1 MRPPK
6 TNTPN
11 SVILITPADEIK
23 INKPFKS
30 FREASGKYFRVHRA
44 CCEDM
49 YFGAQVCLYD
59 ESGFLFAEET
69 IA

>member
-23 INKPFKS
+23 INRPFDT
-30 FREASGKYFRVHRA
+30 FEAAAGKYFRVHRA
-44 CCEDM
+44 CREDM

-59 ESGFLFAEET
+59 ETGHLFAEET
-69 IA
+69 IC